1 MPITGIFVSHSN
13 HFHSIETQYS
23 QQRFR
28 LLRSLSMLSKTVM
41 FLAIAC
47 CIFTLLP
54 QANGA
59 TPLFMRSNTEKK
71 QAISEIPFN
80 RLDAAAKKKVNS
92 VVENTSVFK
101 RMTPQIIDCDPR
113 YYMFLIRHPE
123 VIVSIW
129 QMMDA
134 TDMRITRKG
143 PLVFNADDGE
153 GTVGTLE
160 FLYGDQKVHVL
171 YGEGAYT
178 GSLTKRPIRADC
190 LLVLHSD
197 FTTDKTGRPFVRA
210 QLDMFVDVKNVG
222 VDLIAR
228 TFQHMIGNTTDLNFA
243 ETAHFITK
251 LSRTTEENGP
261 GVQHLATR
269 LNDINEPT
277 RREFARHAGA
287 VYQKAKSRHAKSFA
301 QSSPSDTRAISL
313 RSPSAASSGPKPA
326 VAN

>member
-1 MPITGIFVSHSN
+1 
-13 HFHSIETQYS
+13 
-23 QQRFR
+23 
-28 LLRSLSMLSKTVM
+28 MLCSSKKPSKTVLLVALLWCNFGLLQQTYAASPF
-41 FLAIAC
+41 FLRGSAD
-47 CIFTLLP
+47 
-54 QANGA
+54 
-59 TPLFMRSNTEKK
+59 KK
-71 QAISEIPFN
+71 QAVSEIPFS
-80 RLDAAAKKKVNS
+80 RLDAAAKRKVNS

-190 LLVLHSD
+190 LLVLHSN
-197 FTTDKTGRPFVRA
+197 FTTDKSGRTFVKT

-228 TFQHMIGNTTDLNFA
+228 TFQHMIGNTTDLNFS
-243 ETAHFITK
+243 ETANFITK

-261 GVQHLATR
+261 GVQHLAMR
-269 LNDINEPT
+269 LTEINEPT

-287 VYQKAKSRHAKSFA
+287 VFQRARGRDGEPVAPVKL
-301 QSSPSDTRAISL
+301 SPSNTQAVSL
-313 RSPSAASSGPKPA
+313 QIPGAAPTLPEP
-326 VAN
+326 VVTN

>member
-1 MPITGIFVSHSN
+1 ML
-13 HFHSIETQYS
+13 
-23 QQRFR
+23 QQTYAASPFF
-28 LLRSLSMLSKTVM
+28 LRGS
-41 FLAIAC
+41 AD
-47 CIFTLLP
+47 
-54 QANGA
+54 
-59 TPLFMRSNTEKK
+59 KK
-71 QAISEIPFN
+71 QAVSEIPFS
-80 RLDAAAKKKVNS
+80 RLDAAAKRKVNS

-190 LLVLHSD
+190 LLVLHSN
-197 FTTDKTGRPFVRA
+197 FTTDKSGRTFVKT

-228 TFQHMIGNTTDLNFA
+228 TFQHMIGNTTDLNFS
-243 ETAHFITK
+243 ETANFITK

-261 GVQHLATR
+261 GVQHLAMR
-269 LNDINEPT
+269 LTEINEPT

-287 VYQKAKSRHAKSFA
+287 VFQRARGRDGEPVAPVKL
-301 QSSPSDTRAISL
+301 SPSNTQAVSL
-313 RSPSAASSGPKPA
+313 QIPGAAPTLPEP
-326 VAN
+326 VVTN

>member
-1 MPITGIFVSHSN
+1 
-13 HFHSIETQYS
+13 
-23 QQRFR
+23 
-28 LLRSLSMLSKTVM
+28 MLCSSKKPSKTVLLVALLWCNFGLLQQTYAASPF
-41 FLAIAC
+41 FLRGSAD
-47 CIFTLLP
+47 
-54 QANGA
+54 
-59 TPLFMRSNTEKK
+59 KK
-71 QAISEIPFN
+71 QAVSEIPFS
-80 RLDAAAKKKVNS
+80 RLDAAAKRKVNS

-190 LLVLHSD
+190 LLVLHSN
-197 FTTDKTGRPFVRA
+197 FTTDKSGRTFVKT

-243 ETAHFITK
+243 ETANFITK

-261 GVQHLATR
+261 GVQHLAMR
-269 LNDINEPT
+269 LTEINEPT

-287 VYQKAKSRHAKSFA
+287 VFQRARGRDGEPVAPVKL
-301 QSSPSDTRAISL
+301 SPSNTQAVSL
-313 RSPSAASSGPKPA
+313 QIPGAAPTLPEP
-326 VAN
+326 VVTN

>member
-1 MPITGIFVSHSN
+1 ML
-13 HFHSIETQYS
+13 
-23 QQRFR
+23 QQTYAASPFF
-28 LLRSLSMLSKTVM
+28 LRGS
-41 FLAIAC
+41 AD
-47 CIFTLLP
+47 
-54 QANGA
+54 
-59 TPLFMRSNTEKK
+59 KK
-71 QAISEIPFN
+71 QAVSEIPFS
-80 RLDAAAKKKVNS
+80 RLDAAAKRKVNS

-190 LLVLHSD
+190 LLVLHSN
-197 FTTDKTGRPFVRA
+197 FTTDKSGRTFVKT

-243 ETAHFITK
+243 ETANFITK

-261 GVQHLATR
+261 GVQHLAMR
-269 LNDINEPT
+269 LTEINEPT

-287 VYQKAKSRHAKSFA
+287 VFQRARGRDGEPVAPVKL
-301 QSSPSDTRAISL
+301 SPSNTQAVSL
-313 RSPSAASSGPKPA
+313 QIPGAAPTLPEP
-326 VAN
+326 VVTN

>member
-1 MPITGIFVSHSN
+1 MRVK
-13 HFHSIETQYS
+13 
-23 QQRFR
+23 
-28 LLRSLSMLSKTVM
+28 KTVRFDQSRHGEM
-41 FLAIAC
+41 LRRFFKRRKVEILSCTLAVVASGISGLANEMYAASPFFLRTNSLRTEAIA
-47 CIFTLLP
+47 
-54 QANGA
+54 
-59 TPLFMRSNTEKK
+59 
-71 QAISEIPFN
+71 EIPFD
-80 RLDAAAKKKVNS
+80 RLDVAARQKANS
-92 VVENTSVFK
+92 VIENTSVFK

-134 TDMRITRKG
+134 TDMSITRKG
-143 PLVFNADDGE
+143 PLQFNAADGE
-153 GTVGTLE
+153 GTKGTLE

-171 YGEGAYT
+171 YGQGAYT

-197 FTTDKTGRPFVRA
+197 FTTDQTGRPFVRV

-228 TFQHMIGNTTDLNFA
+228 TFQYMIGNTTDLNFS
-243 ETAHFITK
+243 ETAHFVTK

-261 GVQHLATR
+261 GMQHLAMR
-269 LNDINEPT
+269 LTEVNEPT

-287 VYQKAKSRHAKSFA
+287 VYRRA
-301 QSSPSDTRAISL
+301 QNQYSGQPKNEDKGTARAISL
-313 RSPSAASSGPKPA
+313 RTTPADPKI
-326 VAN
+326 ANTAISN

>member
-1 MPITGIFVSHSN
+1 ML
-13 HFHSIETQYS
+13 
-23 QQRFR
+23 QQTYAASPFF
-28 LLRSLSMLSKTVM
+28 LRGS
-41 FLAIAC
+41 AD
-47 CIFTLLP
+47 
-54 QANGA
+54 
-59 TPLFMRSNTEKK
+59 KK
-71 QAISEIPFN
+71 QAVSEIPFS
-80 RLDAAAKKKVNS
+80 RLDAAAKRKVNS

-190 LLVLHSD
+190 LLVLHSN
-197 FTTDKTGRPFVRA
+197 FTTDKSGRTFVKT

-228 TFQHMIGNTTDLNFA
+228 TFQHMIGNTTDLNFS
-243 ETAHFITK
+243 ETANFITK

-261 GVQHLATR
+261 GVQHLAMR
-269 LNDINEPT
+269 LTEINEPT

-287 VYQKAKSRHAKSFA
+287 VFQRARGRDGEPVAPLKL
-301 QSSPSDTRAISL
+301 SPSNTQAVSL
-313 RSPSAASSGPKPA
+313 QIPGAAPTLPEP
-326 VAN
+326 VVTN

>member
-1 MPITGIFVSHSN
+1 MALLWCNFGLL
-13 HFHSIETQYS
+13 
-23 QQRFR
+23 QQTYAASPFF
-28 LLRSLSMLSKTVM
+28 LRGS
-41 FLAIAC
+41 AD
-47 CIFTLLP
+47 
-54 QANGA
+54 
-59 TPLFMRSNTEKK
+59 KK
-71 QAISEIPFN
+71 QAVSEIPFS
-80 RLDAAAKKKVNS
+80 RLDAAAKRKVNS

-143 PLVFNADDGE
+143 PLVFNANDGE

-190 LLVLHSD
+190 LLVLHSN
-197 FTTDKTGRPFVRA
+197 FTTDKSGRTFVKT

-243 ETAHFITK
+243 ETANFITK

-261 GVQHLATR
+261 GVQHLAMR
-269 LNDINEPT
+269 LTEINEPT

-287 VYQKAKSRHAKSFA
+287 VFQRARGRDGEPVAPVKL
-301 QSSPSDTRAISL
+301 SPSNTQAVSL
-313 RSPSAASSGPKPA
+313 QIPGAAPTLPEP
-326 VAN
+326 VVTN

>member
-1 MPITGIFVSHSN
+1 VALLWCNFGLL
-13 HFHSIETQYS
+13 
-23 QQRFR
+23 QQTYAASPFF
-28 LLRSLSMLSKTVM
+28 LRGS
-41 FLAIAC
+41 AD
-47 CIFTLLP
+47 
-54 QANGA
+54 
-59 TPLFMRSNTEKK
+59 KK
-71 QAISEIPFN
+71 QAVSEIPFS
-80 RLDAAAKKKVNS
+80 RLDAAAKRKVNS

-190 LLVLHSD
+190 LLVLHSN
-197 FTTDKTGRPFVRA
+197 FTTDKSGRTFVKT

-243 ETAHFITK
+243 ETANFITK

-261 GVQHLATR
+261 GVQHLAMR
-269 LNDINEPT
+269 LTEINEPT

-287 VYQKAKSRHAKSFA
+287 VFQRARGRDGEPVAPVKL
-301 QSSPSDTRAISL
+301 SPSNTQAVSL
-313 RSPSAASSGPKPA
+313 QIPGAAPTLPEP
-326 VAN
+326 VVTN

>member
-1 MPITGIFVSHSN
+1 
-13 HFHSIETQYS
+13 
-23 QQRFR
+23 
-28 LLRSLSMLSKTVM
+28 MLCSSKKPSKTVLLVALLWCNFGLLQQTYAASPF
-41 FLAIAC
+41 FLRGSAD
-47 CIFTLLP
+47 
-54 QANGA
+54 
-59 TPLFMRSNTEKK
+59 KK
-71 QAISEIPFN
+71 QAVSEIPFS
-80 RLDAAAKKKVNS
+80 RLDAAAKRKVNS

-143 PLVFNADDGE
+143 PLVFNADEGE

-190 LLVLHSD
+190 LLVLHSN
-197 FTTDKTGRPFVRA
+197 FTTDKSGRTFVKT

-243 ETAHFITK
+243 ETANFITK

-261 GVQHLATR
+261 GVQHLAMR
-269 LNDINEPT
+269 LTEINEPT

-287 VYQKAKSRHAKSFA
+287 VFQRARGRDGEPVAPVKL
-301 QSSPSDTRAISL
+301 SPSNTQAVSL
-313 RSPSAASSGPKPA
+313 QIPGAAPTLPEP
-326 VAN
+326 VVTN

>member
-1 MPITGIFVSHSN
+1 MRAIDILRFIRTRCSEMMRRLFSRREKQHHVIALIAFACGIFGLLQ
-13 HFHSIETQYS
+13 ETDAATP
-23 QQRFR
+23 FF
-28 LLRSLSMLSKTVM
+28 LRPNNSKKE
-41 FLAIAC
+41 AIAD
-47 CIFTLLP
+47 
-54 QANGA
+54 
-59 TPLFMRSNTEKK
+59 
-71 QAISEIPFN
+71 IPFN
-80 RLDAAAKKKVNS
+80 RLDVAAKQKVNS

-134 TDMRITRKG
+134 TDMRVTRQG
-143 PLVFNADDGE
+143 PLEFKADDGE

-160 FLYGDQKVHVL
+160 FLYGDQKVHIL
-171 YGEGAYT
+171 YGQGAYT

-243 ETAHFITK
+243 ETAHFVTK

-261 GVQHLATR
+261 GVQHLALR
-269 LNDINEPT
+269 LSEINEPT

-287 VYQKAKSRHAKSFA
+287 VYQKAQNRYSKQPEQRSEETARSV
-301 QSSPSDTRAISL
+301 SL
-313 RSPSAASSGPKPA
+313 RTTDANPEAATTTVS
-326 VAN
+326 N

>member
-1 MPITGIFVSHSN
+1 MMMRATQMLFFNRSRYCEVRRRLFSSRKLQYQARTLAIIVCAIFGIAY
-13 HFHSIETQYS
+13 ETQA
-23 QQRFR
+23 
-28 LLRSLSMLSKTVM
+28 V
-41 FLAIAC
+41 
-47 CIFTLLP
+47 
-54 QANGA
+54 
-59 TPLFMRSNTEKK
+59 TPLFSRGNNSKT

-80 RLDAAAKKKVNS
+80 RLDMAAKQKVNS

-143 PLVFNADDGE
+143 PLQFNANDGE
-153 GTVGTLE
+153 GTEGTLE
-160 FLYGDQKVHVL
+160 FLYGDQKVHIL
-171 YGEGAYT
+171 YGQGAYT

-197 FTTDKTGRPFVRA
+197 FTQDKTGRPFVRA

-243 ETAHFITK
+243 ETAQFVTK
-251 LSRTTEENGP
+251 LSRTTEQNGP
-261 GVQHLATR
+261 GVQHLAMR
-269 LNDINEPT
+269 LTEINEPT

-287 VYQKAKSRHAKSFA
+287 VYQRA
-301 QSSPSDTRAISL
+301 QTGYSNQDEKGKIAPAQALSL
-313 RSPSAASSGPKPA
+313 RTTPFTAESKAPL
-326 VAN
+326 AN

>member
-1 MPITGIFVSHSN
+1 MWCNFGML
-13 HFHSIETQYS
+13 
-23 QQRFR
+23 QQTYAASPFF
-28 LLRSLSMLSKTVM
+28 LRGS
-41 FLAIAC
+41 AD
-47 CIFTLLP
+47 
-54 QANGA
+54 
-59 TPLFMRSNTEKK
+59 KK
-71 QAISEIPFN
+71 QAVSEIPFS
-80 RLDAAAKKKVNS
+80 RLDAAAKRKVNS

-190 LLVLHSD
+190 LLVLHSN
-197 FTTDKTGRPFVRA
+197 FTTDKSGRTFVKT

-243 ETAHFITK
+243 ETANFITK

-261 GVQHLATR
+261 GVQHLAMR
-269 LNDINEPT
+269 LTEINEPT

-287 VYQKAKSRHAKSFA
+287 VFQRARGRDGEPVAPVKL
-301 QSSPSDTRAISL
+301 SPSNTQAVSL
-313 RSPSAASSGPKPA
+313 QIPGAAPTLPEP
-326 VAN
+326 VVTN

>member
-1 MPITGIFVSHSN
+1 M
-13 HFHSIETQYS
+13 
-23 QQRFR
+23 FR
-28 LLRSLSMLSKTVM
+28 PLTSPPKTVL
-41 FLAIAC
+41 FLALAC
-47 CIFTLLP
+47 CMFALL
-54 QANGA
+54 QVANA
-59 TPLFMRSNTEKK
+59 APPLFLRGNTEKK
-71 QAISEIPFN
+71 QAIAEIPFN
-80 RLDAAAKKKVNS
+80 QLDAAAKQKVTS

-134 TDMRITRKG
+134 TDMRITREG

-160 FLYGDQKVHVL
+160 FLYGDQKVHIL
-171 YGEGAYT
+171 YGKGAYT
-178 GSLTKRPIRADC
+178 GSMTKRPIRADC

-210 QLDMFVDVKNVG
+210 QLDMYVDVKNVG

-243 ETAHFITK
+243 ETAHFVTK

-261 GVQHLATR
+261 GVQHLAMR
-269 LNDINEPT
+269 LTDINEPT

-287 VYQKAKSRHAKSFA
+287 VFQRAKSRYAKPIA
-301 QSSPSDTRAISL
+301 KASPNDTRAVSL
-313 RSPSAASSGPKPA
+313 RTPDADSIGSNPP

>member
-1 MPITGIFVSHSN
+1 MALLWCNFGLL
-13 HFHSIETQYS
+13 
-23 QQRFR
+23 QQTYAASPFF
-28 LLRSLSMLSKTVM
+28 LRGS
-41 FLAIAC
+41 AD
-47 CIFTLLP
+47 
-54 QANGA
+54 
-59 TPLFMRSNTEKK
+59 KK
-71 QAISEIPFN
+71 QAVSEIPFS
-80 RLDAAAKKKVNS
+80 RLDAAAKRKVNS

-190 LLVLHSD
+190 LLVLHSN
-197 FTTDKTGRPFVRA
+197 FTTDKSGRTFVKT

-243 ETAHFITK
+243 ETANFITK

-261 GVQHLATR
+261 GVQHLAMR
-269 LNDINEPT
+269 LTEINEPT

-287 VYQKAKSRHAKSFA
+287 VFQRARGRDGEPVAPVKL
-301 QSSPSDTRAISL
+301 SPSNTQAVSL
-313 RSPSAASSGPKPA
+313 QIPGAAPTLPEP
-326 VAN
+326 VVTN

>member
-1 MPITGIFVSHSN
+1 MDILRFIRTRCSEMMRRLFSRRKRQHRVIALIALACGIFGLLQ
-13 HFHSIETQYS
+13 ETDAATP
-23 QQRFR
+23 FF
-28 LLRSLSMLSKTVM
+28 LRPNNSKKE
-41 FLAIAC
+41 AIAD
-47 CIFTLLP
+47 
-54 QANGA
+54 
-59 TPLFMRSNTEKK
+59 
-71 QAISEIPFN
+71 IPFN
-80 RLDAAAKKKVNS
+80 RLDVAAKQKVNS

-134 TDMRITRKG
+134 TDMRVTRQG
-143 PLVFNADDGE
+143 PLEFKADDGE

-160 FLYGDQKVHVL
+160 FLYGDQKVHIL
-171 YGEGAYT
+171 YGQGAYT

-243 ETAHFITK
+243 ETAHFVTK
-251 LSRTTEENGP
+251 LSRTPEENGP
-261 GVQHLATR
+261 GVQHLALR
-269 LNDINEPT
+269 LSEINEPT

-287 VYQKAKSRHAKSFA
+287 VYQKAQNRYSK
-301 QSSPSDTRAISL
+301 QSEQTARSVSL
-313 RSPSAASSGPKPA
+313 RTTDANLEAANTTVS
-326 VAN
+326 N